1 MNNDAITAVVL
12 LIEKYKEQMG
22 ARTSAVLFLEEN
34 IAPLEIKRDL
44 EKTKMLLMHDAEKL
58 REVIEDLE
66 ELKDVLKK
74 QRY

>member
-12 LIEKYKEQMG
+12 LIEKYKEQMEV
-22 ARTSAVLFLEEN
+22 RTSAILFLEEN
-34 IAPLEIKRDL
+34 IAPSEIKRDL

-58 REVIEDLE
+58 KDVIEDLE
-66 ELKDVLKK
+66 ELKDILKK

>member
-1 MNNDAITAVVL
+1 MNNDPTTAVVL
-12 LIEKYKEQMG
+12 LIEKYKEQMEV
-22 ARTSAVLFLEEN
+22 RTSAILFLEEN

-58 REVIEDLE
+58 KDVIEDLE
-66 ELKDVLKK
+66 QLKDVLKK